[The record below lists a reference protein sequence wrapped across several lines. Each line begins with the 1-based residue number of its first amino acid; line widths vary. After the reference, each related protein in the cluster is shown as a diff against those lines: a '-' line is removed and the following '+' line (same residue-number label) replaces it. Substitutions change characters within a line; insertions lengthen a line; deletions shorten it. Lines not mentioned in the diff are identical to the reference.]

1 MSLLAW
7 HERTKTAPP
16 PGPLDLAAEPA
27 AFRRYKGCELLRLDT
42 PAAPGPWWSDLF
54 RPGAVPPAPFDRNFV
69 SALFHDALAVSAW
82 RGEGAGRYSLRV
94 PPSAGNLHPTE
105 SYLIAG
111 GALFHY
117 SAFDHGLEVRRELPE
132 TFPIFVGLSTL
143 PWRSVW
149 KYGERAFRLCHLDAG
164 HAAAAVA
171 VAAAIQGWAAHLVD
185 MEDGDLAR
193 LLGTTG
199 SDERPVCLL
208 ALSPRPALADAPL
221 AGTPTR
227 VSRRTGDLTGFDEA
241 WKATVRKNP
250 ADRGG
255 VLARRLVRERRSRR
269 EMDRL
274 REVPEELLAR
284 LDPRGNPV
292 LALFPGGL
300 SVRAV
305 PEAGGTVAFRADLAP
320 VAERPWL
327 YRRFH
332 WEAGALGHL
341 LLLEAEAAGLAATG
355 LASFE
360 DGALYR
366 VAVGLRRNG

>member
-16 PGPLDLAAEPA
+16 SGPLDLAAEPA
-27 AFRRYKGCELLRLDT
+27 AFRRYKGCELLRLDAPT
-42 PAAPGPWWSDLF
+42 APGPSWSDLF
-54 RPGAVPPAPFDRNFV
+54 RPGAVPPAPFDRDFL
-69 SALFHDALAVSAW
+69 SALFSDALAVSAW

-117 SAFDHGLEVRRELPE
+117 SAFDHGLEIRRELPE

-171 VAAAIQGWAAHLVD
+171 VAAAIQGWAAHLVE
-185 MEDGDLAR
+185 MEDGDLAG
-193 LLGTTG
+193 LLGITG

-221 AGTPTR
+221 AGTPSR

-241 WKATVRKNP
+241 WRATARKNL
-250 ADRGG
+250 ADRG

-274 REVPEELLAR
+274 REVPEELLAQ
-284 LDPRGNPV
+284 LDPHGNPV
-292 LALFPGGL
+292 LALFPGGV

-305 PEAGGTVAFRADLAP
+305 PEAGGTVAFWADLAP

-366 VAVGLRRNG
+366 IAIGLRRNG